1 MGHNKKNKVVLSTI
15 FFSPKFCEKNRPHYS
30 LNIEKTKQVNDWILK
45 FNSMATGLT
54 LDLSKFGIRKV
65 SNFND
70 GIQFVYSA
78 WKENEIH
85 KKLHL
90 S

>member
-1 MGHNKKNKVVLSTI
+1 MT
-15 FFSPKFCEKNRPHYS
+15 
-30 LNIEKTKQVNDWILK
+30 
-45 FNSMATGLT
+45 TGLT

-70 GIQFVYSA
+70 GIQFVFSA

-90 S
+90 SYAVKQKVALEVMQINNVLQQMVKMEISQKALSSLSLTPKSTNCK